1 MGKAQKRTFKSR
13 TNPLGTATV
22 PGAATAVES
31 KDDVPVLLKKLSSS
45 DASDRV
51 WAAASA
57 SNLLMSDDETVRRML
72 LSNNVISALVERL
85 SDSVPDVV
93 VQVSGALYNLA
104 AVDHGAA
111 VEISRRNIY
120 GAIQSLIPR
129 LATSIDGIIKNNEEG
144 QRLGDD
150 GRKMVLLTTDNMLSL
165 LRVLCETVPA
175 SVKQVNDMA
184 LIPFVISFFKVAD
197 RLPPSLVQTA
207 GQFLHTLTDENT
219 AAKRTLLGHGDAV
232 NVLFNVVKAQ
242 QLGAETSADD
252 TAVVRM
258 LAGAVL
264 MNLKDVAIEQLE
276 TEADKRGAD
285 VSAEDAQVWDN
296 MTRAVLE
303 IVSGFISFDP
313 HEAAARAL
321 HLAETIPV
329 ADVIAAPEASKQ
341 EMELD
346 RLGARM
352 DYIQMALELA
362 ANIFTDEGA
371 SAEDAEKTESESEDT
386 AEPADG
392 NGSDDDMGNDEDEE
406 DDDAE
411 HEDDGD
417 EGEADLEDRDAD
429 FDADDMNDV
438 LCDEGAAKKET
449 EEAVRQSVLG
459 VFIDAIVP
467 SLLRLAE
474 PTVAMTCAAE
484 SARLASVA
492 EDFAA
497 LNERA
502 LGCFNNFL
510 LVIEESLKAWFRM
523 HADRVDAWWRFL
535 IGVAERLVGSAADAD
550 PAAADRRLRYMVL
563 DRAIGCMWTL
573 ARGVGGEVPATPD
586 QIEGLI
592 FVCSTAPDHA
602 LRVKAVGVLGN
613 IARRQPGHVDANRRI
628 GLFLVD
634 HVIAASLQANAQP
647 GGTCAAVEPVAE
659 ALDLLFDIYGDMAYD
674 YDEPVFVREK
684 LLPRLR
690 QMLAPMRSLCKTVD
704 RRKHRSLRDRCDLAT
719 QNLRAFIEYKAT
731 ERK

>member
-1 MGKAQKRTFKSR
+1 
-13 TNPLGTATV
+13 
-22 PGAATAVES
+22 
-31 KDDVPVLLKKLSSS
+31 
-45 DASDRV
+45 
-51 WAAASA
+51 
-57 SNLLMSDDETVRRML
+57 
-72 LSNNVISALVERL
+72 
-85 SDSVPDVV
+85 
-93 VQVSGALYNLA
+93 
-104 AVDHGAA
+104 
-111 VEISRRNIY
+111 
-120 GAIQSLIPR
+120 
-129 LATSIDGIIKNNEEG
+129 
-144 QRLGDD
+144 
-150 GRKMVLLTTDNMLSL
+150 
-165 LRVLCETVPA
+165 
-175 SVKQVNDMA
+175 
-184 LIPFVISFFKVAD
+184 
-197 RLPPSLVQTA
+197 
-207 GQFLHTLTDENT
+207 
-219 AAKRTLLGHGDAV
+219 
-232 NVLFNVVKAQ
+232 AQ

-371 SAEDAEKTESESEDT
+371 SAEDAEKAESESEDT

-474 PTVAMTCAAE
+474 PTTCAAE

-592 FVCSTAPDHA
+592 FV
-602 LRVKAVGVLGN
+602 
-613 IARRQPGHVDANRRI
+613 
-628 GLFLVD
+628 
-634 HVIAASLQANAQP
+634 
-647 GGTCAAVEPVAE
+647 
-659 ALDLLFDIYGDMAYD
+659 
-674 YDEPVFVREK
+674 
-684 LLPRLR
+684 
-690 QMLAPMRSLCKTVD
+690 
-704 RRKHRSLRDRCDLAT
+704 
-719 QNLRAFIEYKAT
+719 
-731 ERK
+731 

>member
-22 PGAATAVES
+22 AGAATSVQD
-31 KDDVPVLLKKLSSS
+31 KDDVPVLLKKLGS
-45 DASDRV
+45 DDANDRV

-57 SNLLMSDDETVRRML
+57 SNLLMSDDESVRRML

-111 VEISRRNIY
+111 VEISRRNIF
-120 GAIQSLIPR
+120 GAIQSLVPR
-129 LATSIDGIIKNNEEG
+129 LATSIDGIIKNNDEG
-144 QRLGDD
+144 QRLGAD
-150 GRKMVLLTTDNMLSL
+150 GRKMVMLTTDNMLSL

-175 SVKQVNDMA
+175 SFKQINDMA

-197 RLPPSLVQTA
+197 RLPASLVQTA

-232 NVLFNVVKAQ
+232 SVLCSVVKAQ
-242 QLGAETSADD
+242 QPDQDSATAQMQLDESTAADD
-252 TAVVRM
+252 RAIVQM

-276 TEADKRGAD
+276 AEVDKRGAEI
-285 VSAEDAQVWDN
+285 SAEDARLWDD
-296 MTRAVLE
+296 MTRAVLR
-303 IVSGFISFDP
+303 IVAGFISFDP
-313 HEAAARAL
+313 HHAAARAL
-321 HLAETIPV
+321 QLANTVPV
-329 ADVIAAPEASKQ
+329 VDVIAAPEASEQ

-352 DYIQMALELA
+352 DYVQLALELA

-371 SAEDAEKTESESEDT
+371 SAEETEKADEDPENT
-386 AEPADG
+386 VELA
-392 NGSDDDMGNDEDEE
+392 GSDDEMAEDDDDDDEDEGE
-406 DDDAE
+406 
-411 HEDDGD
+411 D
-417 EGEADLEDRDAD
+417 EGEDKDFED
-429 FDADDMNDV
+429 FDADDMDNV
-438 LCDEGAAKKET
+438 LGDEGAAKKEA
-449 EEAVRQSVLG
+449 EDAVQQSVLG
-459 VFIDAIVP
+459 VFIDTIVP
-467 SLLRLAE
+467 ALLRLAE
-474 PTVAMTCAAE
+474 PTAAMACAAE
-484 SARLASVA
+484 SARVASVA

-497 LNERA
+497 LHERA

-510 LVIEESLKAWFRM
+510 LVIEESLKPWFRM
-523 HADRVDAWWRFL
+523 HADRVDAWWCFL
-535 IGVAERLVGSAADAD
+535 IGVAERLVGTDAD
-550 PAAADRRLRYMVL
+550 ADRRLRYVVL
-563 DRAIGCMWTL
+563 DRALGCMWTL
-573 ARGVGGEVPATPD
+573 ARGVSGAVPATPD

-592 FVCSTAPDHA
+592 YVCSSAEA
-602 LRVKAVGVLGN
+602 EMRVKAVGVLGN

-634 HVIAASLQANAQP
+634 DVISAPLQAAVQN
-647 GGTCAAVEPVAE
+647 GGARTAVEPVAE
-659 ALDLLFDIYGDMAYD
+659 ALDLLFDIYGDMEYD

-690 QMLAPMRSLCKTVD
+690 QLLAPMRSLCKTVD
-704 RRKHRSLRDRCDLAT
+704 RRKHRSLRDRCDLAA
-719 QNLRAFIEYKAT
+719 QNLRAFI
-731 ERK
+731 